1 MPLETCAST
10 AAARSYLQTN
20 LTQKTGD
27 NVRDMSS
34 LLHGVYD
41 AVSDLANVNKC
52 LLVPTACK
60 IALDFSV
67 VMVGGRGFVLLCYAV
82 DGRYLVV
89 KRREAVRGNLEEI
102 DSFFAEIAKI
112 TEEIVD
118 GVSARGGG

>member
-20 LTQKTGD
+20 LTHKTGD
-27 NVRDMSS
+27 NVRGMSS

-41 AVSDLANVNKC
+41 AVSDLADVDKR

-67 VMVGGRGFVLLCYAV
+67 VMVPVEGLY
-82 DGRYLVV
+82 
-89 KRREAVRGNLEEI
+89 
-102 DSFFAEIAKI
+102 S
-112 TEEIVD
+112 
-118 GVSARGGG
+118 